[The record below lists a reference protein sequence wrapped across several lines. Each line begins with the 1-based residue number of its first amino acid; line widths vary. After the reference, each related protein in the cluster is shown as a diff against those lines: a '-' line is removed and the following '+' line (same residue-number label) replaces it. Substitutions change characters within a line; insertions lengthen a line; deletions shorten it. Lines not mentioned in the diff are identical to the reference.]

1 MPFRYELERYSRQ
14 YTSNKSAP
22 QWTHIS
28 QPSIIILENMFPAGT
43 INNGAGEPILK
54 VVSDQTVLLES
65 LNVSYRYAESLK
77 AKALLKS
84 PTIGIRYN
92 YTVLDDN
99 AMPICQETRKI
110 QLRFKTVSDFE
121 SCASIIERYI
131 NCRRMNDPTLN
142 LNGESSISNQTQENT
157 NSVSQFRTSVVTY
170 NNVNLE
176 RTQRE
181 PSVVNARAGQH
192 QQRIGPQNSSS
203 TASPTSSYTS
213 AFSDNTRNS
222 MIQIDE
228 DRSKFQ
234 LRDSQSSFTNNI
246 NMQQFTVSQ
255 QNNQVRDVHKNNL
268 SRSSMNNVELH
279 QSNGIHDQNQQIK
292 SANTSVRQRNSQNN
306 SLPHINNQHMTSAV
320 LRSSKYMEN
329 EHNQKSVSYTNN
341 QSIYINPN
349 ITQNEP
355 DKPSY
360 TPSRYMS
367 VPPQVSTHKTHKAPL
382 SAQNDQFSRQSQQ
395 QAYSLQQQN
404 EYNQKQY
411 QIKLQTDTNES
422 RVRQN
427 LQTTHHNINIENSQ
441 RTFNEQ
447 ENVEKNETNI
457 TQNNSSITDNASMGS
472 SHTDNVN
479 MTFQSSHQSM
489 SPNNRKVTNS
499 TQSRFGSFSNPQ
511 KNILQNMPNLQL
523 PCTQNQITTNSV
535 AVQQVKIKQEQM
547 DISPTLHK
555 KEPYFIDLTINED
568 DNGFEFDF
576 QPTRVPSSHIQ
587 AKSQPN
593 LINQSQFAQSIASQV
608 HLQPTNSD
616 QPSTLLS
623 HSTQNTYSSAKQI
636 SPHLTQEGFQHL
648 RNRPLSTI
656 QPLNNNL
663 IQRQHIPLPEDDD
676 ELQDWILEILKDPNF
691 PQFSREAME
700 STSSGV

>member
-1 MPFRYELERYSRQ
+1 
-14 YTSNKSAP
+14 
-22 QWTHIS
+22 
-28 QPSIIILENMFPAGT
+28 MFPAGT

-54 VVSDQTVLLES
+54 VVSDQNVLL
-65 LNVSYRYAESLK
+65 
-77 AKALLKS
+77 
-84 PTIGIRYN
+84 
-92 YTVLDDN
+92 
-99 AMPICQETRKI
+99 PICHETRKI

-170 NNVNLE
+170 NNVSLD

-192 QQRIGPQNSSS
+192 QQRIGPQNRSS

-411 QIKLQTDTNES
+411 QIQLQTDTNES

-427 LQTTHHNINIENSQ
+427 LQTTHHKINIENSQ

-457 TQNNSSITDNASMGS
+457 TQNNSSITDNASTGS
-472 SHTDNVN
+472 SHTSNVN

-511 KNILQNMPNLQL
+511 TFQKNTLQNMPNLRL

-535 AVQQVKIKQEQM
+535 AVQQVKIKQEKM
-547 DISPTLHK
+547 DISSTLHK
-555 KEPYFIDLTINED
+555 KEPYFIDLTINDD

-576 QPTRVPSSHIQ
+576 QPTQVPTSHIQ

-616 QPSTLLS
+616 QSSTLLS
-623 HSTQNTYSSAKQI
+623 HSTQNTSSSAKQI

-648 RNRPLSTI
+648 RNRPLSTT

-663 IQRQHIPLPEDDD
+663 IRRQHIPLPEDDD
-676 ELQDWILEILKDPNF
+676 ELQDWILDILKDPNF
-691 PQFSREAME
+691 PQFVSRVEKLWKVRLLAYDL
-700 STSSGV
+700 